1 MFVPRNTLQVVC
13 SPQCA
18 IERAGNP
25 GARAYK
31 AKVVRAEIREAKG
44 KLKTR
49 REWLRDAQRVFNE
62 YIRERDRDQC
72 CISCGLPPGEG
83 AYLTGSKWDCGHYR
97 SVGACPELRYDEEN
111 AHRQCVK
118 CNRYLS
124 GNAVEYRAGLL
135 HRIGPDRL
143 ARVEGPNAP
152 VNYSV
157 ADLQELVKK
166 FKDKTQALKR
176 ARGDYE

>member
-1 MFVPRNTLQVVC
+1 MNTSENGTATNVVYLADYLQ
-13 SPQCA
+13 
-18 IERAGNP
+18 
-25 GARAYK
+25 
-31 AKVVRAEIREAKG
+31 AKE
-44 KLKTR
+44 
-49 REWLRDAQRVFNE
+49 
-62 YIRERDRDQC
+62 
-72 CISCGLPPGEG
+72 
-83 AYLTGSKWDCGHYR
+83 LTLGSKWDCGHYR
-97 SVGACPELRYDEEN
+97 SVGACLELRYDEEN